1 MDLLRLVPASENH
14 YRMLVL
20 LKTEQ
25 HGFDFRKISP
35 IQSRRTFWD
44 RTQVRDRLLRV
55 SCGAAEADAAQA
67 VDERASSPPVG
78 GKPPKLNPFT
88 HIKRYWERC
97 GPWRWDFLALCF
109 ACALLVAGIAILASY
124 NGLALSQWHA
134 NISINTI
141 VSTVSTVAMF
151 TLMNPLGGA
160 LGQCKWLL
168 FSRSQRPLSHL
179 GHLDGAS
186 RGPYGSIKL
195 FYKRNW
201 YGTLP
206 SLGALLMVVTL
217 AVNPFMQQLIHYRFR
232 DVEHEAALLPIAYDY
247 GSTGVGGFFAAN
259 LTMKAAAYAG
269 IVSPLD
275 STFNMTSFCPSGNCT
290 WPAFQTLGVCS
301 SCTNLTDQ
309 IKRQAIAPEYYD
321 GGGPSNF
328 YLPNGSNLTT
338 KESINSDGGLT
349 YMNVSTT
356 ARMYSQTYRTVD
368 DFTFNNMSIAYA
380 DRGSLIIDILALRL
394 RGLSNS
400 GDNITVAHECMLQC
414 CVKTVSAVQRNGEL
428 VETEH
433 DDWTNNSEAARKF
446 YLGYLQTD
454 PTAWIPLYFLQP
466 PGQERVFRVGHA
478 AQVQMTSW
486 LSSQL
491 SGTASRQPPNAG
503 KFFGSDQI
511 QGIDAAFDQDEN
523 GLQQAMANVA
533 SAMTTALRMSSSES
547 ARGTVYGSETYISIQ
562 WAWLTLPL
570 LLYVT
575 AIGFVLAVAW
585 RCGHVGDAKVN
596 VWKNSL
602 VAALYHGLDDELL
615 AKAGYPDEQ
624 ESIDEAAKCLEV
636 KLTRN
641 MHGLRFECDDPHEL
655 SEWQ

>member
-1 MDLLRLVPASENH
+1 M
-14 YRMLVL
+14 
-20 LKTEQ
+20 
-25 HGFDFRKISP
+25 
-35 IQSRRTFWD
+35 
-44 RTQVRDRLLRV
+44 
-55 SCGAAEADAAQA
+55 
-67 VDERASSPPVG
+67 
-78 GKPPKLNPFT
+78 NPFI
-88 HIKRYWERC
+88 HVERYWVRC

-109 ACALLVAGIAILASY
+109 ACALLAADIAILASY
-124 NGLALSQWHA
+124 NGLGLSEWHA
-134 NISINTI
+134 SISINTI
-141 VSTVSTVAMF
+141 VSTMSTVAMF

-168 FSRSQRPLSHL
+168 FSRSQRPLSHF
-179 GHLDGAS
+179 GHIDGAS

-195 FYKRNW
+195 FYRRNW

-206 SLGALLMVVTL
+206 ARGALLMVVTL

-232 DVEHEAALLPIAYDY
+232 DVDQGAALLPVAYDY
-247 GSTGVGGFFAAN
+247 GPSGVGGFFAAN

-269 IVSPLD
+269 VVSPLD
-275 STFNMTSFCPSGNCT
+275 STFNMTSSCPSGNCT
-290 WPAFQTLGVCS
+290 WPPFQTLGVCS

-309 IKRQAIAPEYYD
+309 IKEVFIAPEFFN
-321 GGGPSNF
+321 GAGPANF

-338 KESINSDGGLT
+338 QETLSSDGMT

-380 DRGSLIIDILALRL
+380 DRGSLIIDLLALRL

-400 GDNITVAHECMLQC
+400 GENITVAHECMLQY
-414 CVKTVSAVQRNGEL
+414 CVKTISAVQRTGEL

-433 DDWTNNSEAARKF
+433 DSWTNNSEAARKF

-486 LSSQL
+486 LSSQF

-511 QGIDAAFDQDEN
+511 QGIDAAFDQDET
-523 GLQQAMANVA
+523 GLEQVMANVA
-533 SAMTTALRMSSSES
+533 NAMTTALRMSSNEMAQGVVFVSE
-547 ARGTVYGSETYISIQ
+547 VYISIQ
-562 WAWLTLPL
+562 WAWITLPL
-570 LLYVT
+570 LLYALAV
-575 AIGFVLAVAW
+575 GFVVSVAW
-585 RCGHVGDAKVN
+585 RCGHNTEGVKVH

-602 VAALYHGLDDELL
+602 LAALFHGLDHDLL
-615 AKAGYPDEQ
+615 VKVGDLNEQ
-624 ESIDEAAKCLEV
+624 KLIDEAAKDLRV
-636 KLTRN
+636 KLTGNLHR
-641 MHGLRFECDDPHEL
+641 LRLEGEEPYEL
-655 SEWQ
+655 SEWQGGAHDVPQSS

>member
-1 MDLLRLVPASENH
+1 MDLLRLAPASENH
-14 YRMLVL
+14 YRRLVL
-20 LKTEQ
+20 SKTRH
-25 HGFDFRKISP
+25 HGLDFRKISL

-44 RTQVRDRLLRV
+44 RTQVRDRLLRI
-55 SCGAAEADAAQA
+55 SCGAAESDAAQA
-67 VDERASSPPVG
+67 IDERASRPPVG
-78 GKPPKLNPFT
+78 EKFPKLNFFT
-88 HIKRYWERC
+88 HIERYWVRC

-109 ACALLVAGIAILASY
+109 ACALLVADIAILASY
-124 NGLALSQWHA
+124 NGLALA
-134 NISINTI
+134 
-141 VSTVSTVAMF
+141 VS
-151 TLMNPLGGA
+151 
-160 LGQCKWLL
+160 
-168 FSRSQRPLSHL
+168 
-179 GHLDGAS
+179 
-186 RGPYGSIKL
+186 
-195 FYKRNW
+195 
-201 YGTLP
+201 
-206 SLGALLMVVTL
+206 
-217 AVNPFMQQLIHYRFR
+217 PFMQQIIHYRFR
-232 DVEHEAALLPIAYDY
+232 DVEQGAALLPVAYDY
-247 GSTGVGGFFAAN
+247 GPTGVGGFFAAN

-309 IKRQAIAPEYYD
+309 IGRQALAPEYFE

-338 KESINSDGGLT
+338 QETLNSDGLT

-356 ARMYSQTYRTVD
+356 ARMYSQTYLTVE

-400 GDNITVAHECMLQC
+400 GDNITVAHECMLQY
-414 CVKTVSAVQRNGEL
+414 CVKTISAVQRNGEL

-433 DDWTNNSEAARKF
+433 DSWTNNGEAARKF

-454 PTAWIPLYFLQP
+454 PMAWIPLYFLQP

-486 LSSQL
+486 LSGQL

-523 GLQQAMANVA
+523 GLQQVMANVA
-533 SAMTTALRMSSSES
+533 SAMTTALRMNSSDT
-547 ARGTVYGSETYISIQ
+547 ARGVGLVSETYISIQ

-570 LLYVT
+570 LLYVS
-575 AIGFVLAVAW
+575 AIGFVVAVAW
-585 RCGHVGDAKVN
+585 RCGHTGDSKVN

-602 VAALYHGLDDELL
+602 VAALFHGLDQEIL
-615 AKAGYPDEQ
+615 AKIGHPDEQ
-624 ESIDEAAKCLEV
+624 ESIDEAAKDLKV
-636 KLTRN
+636 KLTRD
-641 MHGLRFECDDPHEL
+641 MHGLRLEGEEPHEL
-655 SEWQ
+655 REWQGGAHGIP

>member
-1 MDLLRLVPASENH
+1 LL
-14 YRMLVL
+14 
-20 LKTEQ
+20 
-25 HGFDFRKISP
+25 
-35 IQSRRTFWD
+35 
-44 RTQVRDRLLRV
+44 
-55 SCGAAEADAAQA
+55 AD
-67 VDERASSPPVG
+67 
-78 GKPPKLNPFT
+78 
-88 HIKRYWERC
+88 
-97 GPWRWDFLALCF
+97 
-109 ACALLVAGIAILASY
+109 IAILASY

-141 VSTVSTVAMF
+141 VSTISTVAMF

-217 AVNPFMQQLIHYRFR
+217 AVSPFMQQLIHYQFR
-232 DVEHEAALLPIAYDY
+232 DVEQGAALLPVAYDY
-247 GSTGVGGFFAAN
+247 GPTGVGGFFAAN

-301 SCTNLTDQ
+301 SCTNLTDH
-309 IKRQAIAPEYYD
+309 IKRQAIAPEYFD

-338 KESINSDGGLT
+338 QETLNSDGLT

-368 DFTFNNMSIAYA
+368 DFTSNNMSIAYS
-380 DRGSLIIDILALRL
+380 DRGSLVIDIIALRL
-394 RGLSNS
+394 RGLSNYD
-400 GDNITVAHECMLQC
+400 DNITVAHECMLQY
-414 CVKTVSAVQRNGEL
+414 CVKTISAVQRNGEL

-433 DDWTNNSEAARKF
+433 DSWTNNS
-446 YLGYLQTD
+446 
-454 PTAWIPLYFLQP
+454 
-466 PGQERVFRVGHA
+466 GQERIFRVGHA

-503 KFFGSDQI
+503 KFFGGDQI

-533 SAMTTALRMSSSES
+533 NAMTTALRMSSSDM
-547 ARGTVYGSETYISIQ
+547 AQGVGFVSETYISIQ

-575 AIGFVLAVAW
+575 VIGFVVAVAW
-585 RCGHVGDAKVN
+585 RCGHAGDAKVN

-624 ESIDEAAKCLEV
+624 EPIDEAAKNLKV

-641 MHGLRFECDDPHEL
+641 MHGLRLEGEDPHEL
-655 SEWQ
+655 TTPAKIIVL